1 MLAESVIG
9 IVRAVNGLLEKV
21 NAQGQASIVKSGAR
35 LEEGDVL
42 TLLSGEA
49 YIQFIHGFPEALALE
64 KPVKL
69 DGVSPTLQYG
79 VEDLKEQMVQEAI
92 AKGIDPS
99 IILDVLGSA
108 AAGAEAVGSGGDA
121 FIIDPLFG
129 FGQVTAGYPTGP
141 IAFGYEA
148 DTQHL
153 FWYVPE
159 ETGAIAESEL
169 TTEPE
174 SIPQIPQFNSNQAT
188 VIVFEDAL
196 TGGIQDSAGQVTT
209 ARTSLSPLIS
219 SSSEVA
225 SSFAFN
231 TNLSALPKLKS
242 GGIELDYILSSDRLA
257 LSASMPDGT
266 NVARFEL
273 TADGQLTQILIGAI
287 DHPTA
292 DSDDSEWM
300 RLDLSPVIDVTFTR
314 TSDGTVLESRTLPD
328 NAVVAGIQ
336 DDVPIARAQLT
347 NNEILLDETIGM
359 KVGDADAA
367 NDDFNP
373 TTTADPFNNTYGRP
387 IGLVQNA
394 NLLDTSTSEMGGD
407 YKNATMTHL
416 LKITDAVSGLQT
428 TNGTPI
434 NLFLESNGD
443 ITGRAG
449 DIGAPAVFAIRMNPN
464 TGAISVAQYGPIKQF
479 DTNSHDEAVDL
490 TGRISAVVR
499 VTDGDGDVSS
509 AEIPIG
515 QLIIFEDDGP
525 SIDGSKVLP
534 ADVLAVDETN
544 LGVNATASFADNF
557 AQAIDFGE
565 DGAGSVSYALVL
577 NGNNVGSGLYAIDNL
592 DVSTADGDGIGRGGE
607 IVLNQNG
614 NVITG
619 SLNGT
624 DYFTITIDAAS
635 GTVTFDQ
642 LASVWHANTANP
654 DDQSALQALANS
666 LVVRATVVDAD
677 GDQAAYDLDV
687 SQGVFQVKD
696 DGPSIN
702 GSKVLSADVLAV
714 DETNLGVNA
723 TASFAD
729 NFAQAIDFGEDGA
742 GSVSYALVLNGNNV
756 GSGLYAIDNL
766 DVSTADG
773 DGIGRG
779 GEIVLNQNGNV
790 ITGSLNG
797 TDYFTI
803 TIDAASG
810 TVTFDQ
816 LASVWHA
823 NTANPDDQSALQ
835 ALANSLVVR
844 ATVVDADGD
853 QAAYDLDVSQGV
865 FQVKDDGPSIDGS
878 KVLSADVLAVDETN
892 LGVNATASF
901 ADNFAQAIDFG
912 EDGAG
917 SVSYALVLNG
927 NNVGSGLYAIDNLDV
942 STADGDGIGRGGEIV
957 LNQNGN
963 VITGS
968 LNGTDYFTITI
979 DAASGTVTFDQLA
992 SVWHANTANPDDQSA
1007 LQALANSLVVRAT
1020 VVDADGDQAAYDLD
1034 VSQGVFQVK
1043 DDGPS
1048 IDGSKVLSADVL
1060 AVDETNLGVNATA
1073 SFADNFAQAID
1084 FGEDGAGSVSY
1095 ALVLNGNNVG
1105 SGLYAID
1112 NLDVSTADGD
1122 GIGRG
1127 GEIVLNQNGN
1137 VITGSLNG
1145 TDYFTI
1151 TIDAASGTVTFDQLA
1166 SVWHANTAN
1175 PDDQSALQA
1184 LANSLVVRAT
1194 VVDAD
1199 GDQAAYDLDVS
1210 QGVFQ
1215 VKDDGPSIDG
1225 SKVLSADVLA
1235 VDETNLGVN
1244 ATASFADNFA
1254 QAIDFGEDG
1263 AGSVSYALV
1272 LNGNNVG
1279 SGLYAIDNLDVST
1292 ADGDG
1297 IGRGGEIVLNQNGNV
1312 ITGSLNGTDY
1322 FTITIDAASGTVTFD
1337 QLASVWHANTA
1348 NPDDQSAL
1356 QALANSLVV
1365 RATVMDADGDQ
1376 AAYDLD
1382 VSQGVFQVKD
1392 DGPSIDGSK
1401 VLSADVLAVDET
1413 NLGVNATASFA
1424 DNFAQAIDFGE
1435 DGAGSVSYALV
1446 LNGNN
1451 VGSGLYAIDNLDVST
1466 ADGDGIGRGGEIVL
1480 NQNGNVITGS
1490 LNGTD
1495 YFTITIDAASG
1506 AVTFDQLAS
1515 VWHANTANPDDQS
1528 ALQALANSLVVRAT
1542 VMDADGD
1549 QAAYDLDVSQGVF
1562 QVKDDGP
1569 SIDGS
1574 KVLSADVLAVDETN
1588 LGVNATASFADN
1600 FAQAIDFGEDG
1611 AGSVSYALVLNGNN
1625 VGSGLYA
1632 IDNLDVSTADG
1643 DGIGRGGEI
1652 VLNQNGNVITGSL
1665 NGTDY
1670 FTITI
1675 DAASGAVMFDQLA
1688 SVWHANTANPDDQS
1702 ALQALANSLV
1712 VRATVVDAD
1721 GDQAAYDLD
1730 VSQGV
1735 FQVKDDGP
1743 SIDGSKVLSADVLA
1757 VDETN
1762 LGVNATASF
1771 ADNFAQAIDFGE
1783 DGAGSVSY
1791 ALVLNGNNV
1800 GSGLYAI
1807 DNLDVSTADGDGIGR
1822 GGEIVLNQNGNVI
1835 TGSLNGTDYFTITID
1850 AASGTVTFDQLASVW
1865 HANTANPDDQS
1876 ALQALANSLV
1886 VRATVVD
1893 ADGDQAAYDLDV
1905 SQGVFQVKD
1914 DGPSINGSK
1923 VLSADV
1929 LAVDETNLGVNA
1941 TASFADNFAQAI
1953 DFGEDGAGSVSYA
1966 LVLNGNNV
1974 GSGLYAIDN
1983 LDVSTADG
1991 DGIGRGGE
1999 IVLNQNGNVITGSL
2013 NGTDYFTITIDA
2025 ASGTVTFDQLA
2036 SVWHANTANPDD
2048 QSALQALANSL
2059 VVRAT
2064 VVDAD
2069 GDQAAYDLDVSQGVF
2084 QVKDDGPSI
2093 DGSKVLSADVLAVD
2107 ETNLGVN
2114 ATASFADNFAQA
2126 IDFGEDGAGSVSYA
2140 LVLNGNN
2147 VGSGLYAIDNLDVS
2161 TADGDGIGRGGEIVL
2176 NQNGNVITGSLNGTD
2191 YFTITIDA
2199 ASGTVTFDQLAS
2211 VWHANTANPDDQ
2223 SALQALANSLVV
2235 RATVVDADGDQ
2246 AAYDLDVS
2254 QGVFQVKDDGPSIDG
2269 SKVLSADVLAVDE
2282 TNLGVNATAS
2292 FADNFA
2298 QAIDFGEDGAGSV
2311 SYALVLNGNNVGSGL
2326 YAIDNLDV
2334 STADG
2339 DGIGRGGEIVLN
2351 QNGNVIT
2358 GSLNG
2363 TDYFTITI
2371 DAASGTVTFD
2381 QLASVWHANTA
2392 NPDDQSALQAL
2403 ANSLVV
2409 RATVVDADGDQAAY
2423 DLDVSQGVF
2432 QVKDD
2437 GPSIDGSKVLSAD
2450 VLAVDETNLG
2460 VNATA
2465 SFADN
2470 FAQAIDFGE
2479 DGAGSVSYALVLN
2492 GNNVGSGL
2500 YAIDNLDVST
2510 ADGDGIGRGGE
2521 IVLNQNGNV
2530 ITGSLNGTDYFT
2542 ITIDAASG
2550 TVTFDQLASVWHA
2563 NTANPD
2569 DQSALQALANS
2580 LVVRATVVDADGDQ
2594 AAYDLDVSQGVFQV
2608 KDDGPSIDGSK
2619 VLSADVLAVDE
2630 TNLGVNATASFADN
2644 FAQAIDFGED
2654 GAGSVSYALVLNGN
2668 NVGSGLYAIDNLD
2681 VSTADGDGIG
2691 RGGEIVLNQNGNVI
2705 TGSLNGTDYFTI
2717 TIDAASGAVTFDQ
2730 LASVW
2735 HANTANPD
2743 DQSALQALANS
2754 LVVRATVMDADG
2766 DQAAYDLDVS
2776 QGVFQ
2781 VKDDGPSIDGSK
2793 VLSADVLAVDETN
2806 LGVNATA
2813 SFADNFAQA
2822 IDFGEDGAGS
2832 VSYALVL
2839 NGNNVGSGLYA
2850 IDNLDVSTADGDGI
2864 GRGGEI
2870 VLNQNGNVI
2879 TGSLNGTDYF
2889 TITIDAASGTV
2900 TFDQLASVWHA
2911 NTANP
2916 DDQSAL
2922 QALANSLVVR
2932 ATVVDADGDQAA
2944 YDLDVSQGVFQ
2955 VKDDGPSID
2964 GSKVLSADVLAVD
2977 ETNLGVNATAS
2988 FADNF
2993 AQAIDFGED
3002 GAGSV
3007 SYALVLNGN
3016 NVGSGLYAI
3025 DNLDVSTADGD
3036 GIGRGGEIVLNQN
3049 GNVITGS
3056 LNGTD
3061 YFTITIDAASGTV
3074 TFDQLAS
3081 VWHANTAN
3089 PDDQSAL
3096 QALANSLVVRATV
3109 VDADGDQAAYDLDV
3123 SQGVFQVKDDG
3134 PSIDGSKV
3142 LSADVLAVDE
3152 TNLGVNATA
3161 SFADNFA
3168 QAIDF
3173 GEDGAGSVSYA
3184 LVLNGNNVGSGLYA
3198 IDNLDVSTADG
3209 DGIGRG
3215 GEIVLNQNGNVIT
3228 GSLNGTDYFTITIDA
3243 ASGAVTFD
3251 QLASVWHANTANPDD
3266 QSALQALAN
3275 SLVVRATVMD
3285 ADGDQAAY
3293 DLDVSQGVFQVKDD
3307 GPSIDG
3313 SKVLSADVLAV
3324 DETNLG
3330 VNATASFADNFAQA
3344 IDFGEDGAG
3353 SVSYALVLNGNNVGS
3368 GLYAID
3374 NLDVSTADGDGIGR
3388 GGEIVLNQNGNVIT
3402 GSLNGTDY
3410 FTITIDAASGTV
3422 TFDQLASVW
3431 HANTANP
3438 DDQSALQALANSL
3451 VVRATVVDAD
3461 GDQAAYD
3468 LDVSQGVFQVKDD
3481 GPSIDGSKVLSA
3493 DVLAVDETNLGV
3505 NATASFADNFAQAID
3520 FGEDGAGSVSYALVL
3535 NGNNVGS
3542 GLYAIDNLDV
3552 STADGD
3558 GIGRGGEIVLNQ
3570 NGNVI
3575 TGSLNGTDYFTIT
3588 IDAASGAV
3596 TFDQLASVWHANTAN
3611 PDDQSA
3617 LQALANSLVV
3627 RATVMDAD
3635 GDQAA
3640 YDLDVSQGVF
3650 QVKDDGPSIDGSK
3663 VLSADVLAVDET
3675 NLGVNATASFA
3686 DNFAQAI
3693 DFGEDGAGSV
3703 SYALV
3708 LNGNNVGSGLYAIDN
3723 LDVSTADGDGIGRG
3737 GEIVLNQNGNVI
3749 TGSLNGTDYFTITI
3763 DAASGTVT
3771 FDQLASVWH
3780 ANTANPDDQS
3790 ALQALANSLVVR
3802 ATVVDADGD
3811 QAAYDLDVSQGVFQ
3825 VKDDGPS
3832 IDGSKVLSADVLAVD
3847 ETNLGV
3853 NATASFADNF
3863 AQAIDFGE
3871 DGAGSVSYALVL
3883 NGNNVGSGLY
3893 AIDNLDV
3900 STADGDGIGRGGEI
3914 VLNQNGNVITG
3925 SLNGTDYFT
3934 ITIDAASGAVTFD
3947 QLASV
3952 WHANTA
3958 NPDDQSALQALA
3970 NSLVVRATV
3979 VDADGD
3985 QAAYDLDVSQGVFQV
4000 KDDGPSV
4007 AVNVG
4012 NEAGILLTTQDA
4024 DTIGTATDAAVTSA
4038 NFGNVFSNTPTYGA
4052 DGAGSAVMS
4061 YSLGL
4066 IAASGADSGLD
4077 SNGSNIYLYDISGTI
4092 VGSTSATQAGVNAGN
4107 TVFDLSVDGA
4117 GVVTLRQH
4125 AEIDHPIADDPSAS
4139 GAPFDDQL
4147 AVLGNNLVSLTATA
4161 LTTDGDGDTATAS
4174 ERIDLGGNVRF
4185 ADDGPSV
4192 TMTVSDTNAITL
4204 NTQDAETIGALSDSD
4219 SASFA
4224 TAFAVTPNY
4233 GADGAGTTVTTYA
4246 LSVSAQGVDSGLD
4259 NNGNNIYLYNIA
4271 GSVVGSTSATQ
4282 ADITT
4287 GNTIFSLGVNSSS
4300 GVVTLTQHQEV
4311 DHGLPG
4317 ASSNYAAQEAILNTG
4332 LVFLNATAMTTDGDG
4347 DTATASAS
4355 LDLGGNVKFDDDGPS
4370 VTMTV
4375 SDNNAITLNTQ
4386 DAETIG
4392 ALSDSDSASFA
4403 TAFAVTPNY
4412 GADGAGTTVT
4422 TYALSVSAQGVD
4434 SGLDNNGNNIYL
4446 YNIAGSV
4453 VGSTSATQA
4462 GITTGNTIFSLGVN
4476 SSSGVVTLT
4485 QHQEVDHGLPG
4496 ASSNY
4501 AAQEAILNTG
4511 LVFLNATAVTTDGDG
4526 DTATASASLDLGGNV
4541 KFDDDG
4547 PSVTMTVSD
4556 TNAITLNTQDAET
4569 IGALSDS
4576 DSASFAA
4583 AFAVTPNYGA
4593 DGAGTTVTTY
4603 ALSVSA
4609 QGVDSGLDNNGN
4621 NIYLYNI
4628 AGSVVGSTSAT
4639 QVGIT
4644 TGNTIFS
4651 LGVNSSSG
4659 VVTLTQHQEVDHGLP
4674 GASSNY
4680 AAQEA
4685 ILNTGL
4691 VFLNATAVTT
4701 DGDGDTATASA
4712 SLDLGGNVKFDDDGP
4727 SVTMTVSDNNA
4738 ITLNTQDAETIGAL
4752 SDSDSASFAAA
4763 FAVTPNYGAD
4773 GAGTTVTTYALS
4785 VSAQGVD
4792 SGLDNNGNNIY
4803 LYNIAGSVVGST
4815 SATQADITTGNTIF
4829 SLGVNSSSGVV
4840 TLTQHQE
4847 VDHGLPG
4854 ASSNYAAQE
4863 AILNTGLVFL
4873 NATAVTTDG
4882 DGDTATASASLDLG
4896 GNVKF
4901 DDDGPSVTMTV
4912 SDNNAI
4918 TLNTQDAETIG
4929 ALSDSDSAS
4938 FATAF
4943 AVTPNY
4949 GADGAGTTVTTYA
4962 LSVSAQGVD
4971 SGLDNNGN
4979 NIYLYNIAGSVV
4991 GSTSATQADITTGNT
5006 IFSLGVNSSSGVVT
5020 LTQHQEVDHGLPGA
5034 SSNYAAQEA
5043 ILNTGLVFL
5052 NATAMT
5058 TDGDGDTA
5066 TASASLDLGGNVKFD
5081 DDGPSVTMTV
5091 SDTNA
5096 ITLNTQDAE
5105 TIGALSDSDSASF
5118 ATAFAVTPNYG
5129 ADGAGTTVTTY
5140 ALSVSAQGVDSGL
5153 DNNGNNIYLYNIAGS
5168 VVGSTSATQAGIT
5181 TGNTIFSLG
5190 VNSSSG
5196 VVTLTQHQE
5205 VDHGLPGAS
5214 SNYAAQEAIL
5224 NTGLVFLNATA
5235 VTTDGD
5241 GDTATASASL
5251 DLGGNVKFDDDGPSV
5266 TMTVSDTNAITLNTQ
5281 DAETIGALSDSD
5293 SASFAAAFAVTPN
5306 YGADGAGTTVTT
5318 YALSVSAQGVD
5329 SGLDNNGNNIYL
5341 YNIAGSVVGS
5351 TSATQVGITTGNTIF
5366 SLGVNSSSGVVT
5378 LTQHQ
5383 EVDHGLPGA
5392 SSNYAA
5398 QEAILNTG
5406 LVFLNATAVTTDGDG
5421 DTATAS
5427 ASLDLGGNVKFD
5439 DDGPSVTMTVSDNN
5453 AITLNTQDAETI
5465 GALSDSDSA
5474 SFAAAFAVTPNYG
5487 ADGAGTTVTTY
5498 ALSVSAQGVD
5508 SGLDNNGNNI
5518 YLYNIAGS
5526 VVGSTSATQADITT
5540 GNTIFSLGVNSS
5552 SGVVTLTQ
5560 HQEVDHG
5567 LPGASSNYA
5576 AQEAILNTG
5585 LVFLNATAVTTDG
5598 DGDTAT
5604 ASASL
5609 DLGGN
5614 VKFDDDGPSVTMT
5627 VSDNN
5632 AITLNTQDAETIGAL
5647 SDSDSA
5653 SFAAAFAVTPN
5664 YGADG
5669 AGTTVTTYALS
5680 VSAQG
5685 VDSGLDNNGN
5695 NIYLYNIAGS
5705 VVGSTSATQVGI
5717 TTGNTIFS
5725 LGVNS
5730 SSGVVTLTQHQEVDH
5745 GLPGASSNYAAQ
5757 EAILN
5762 TGLVFL
5768 NATAVTTDGDGDT
5781 ATASASLDLGGNVKF
5796 DDDGPTVGSISLVA
5810 DEDNLP
5816 RGNNDTASGDAA
5828 QSNLTGTL
5836 PVNFGADGAGSIDF
5850 QGMHGM
5856 SAVIG
5861 NDNITYNWNAS
5872 TNTLT
5877 AYRTGGAL
5885 GVNDVFKIVV
5895 NPTTGQYTFTLL
5907 AAINH
5912 HAVADNTEG
5921 LVDPFVNLNY
5931 RVIDG
5936 DGDTAIGTLKVTIDD
5951 DVPKAI
5957 TPEEGFVTN
5966 QAGIVRTFDLDF
5978 DANIDNNVG
5987 ADQLGTITF
5996 SGITNGQVVTGT
6008 VDGVPNQTL
6017 TSGGSA
6023 IHYYVSGNNVVEGW
6037 INGGPGDVGSTI
6049 VFRTTLQPDM
6059 NYNASNDTY
6068 KFELFQ
6074 PISTSTS
6081 VSIANFS
6088 GVNSTSREFIY
6099 LEDASSSGEDI
6110 LFSAYIRND
6119 NGSFTDATANTS
6131 TQGIGVN
6138 NQNMNDR
6145 ENLRLDFVRN
6155 VSTNGTTSN
6164 MTYEYDDHYTVNNFS
6179 FKIVQVTGSLPAG
6192 SIEVWVR
6199 AYNAD
6204 DDDPSNNT
6212 VSSANNLAHQD
6223 ALRDDPQVA
6232 LTQILVNGVPV
6243 TPTAVNAS
6251 GGYLISGLNLND
6263 TITLRSANG
6272 YDRVEIENARS
6283 GAHGVSNSNLNGETF
6298 DIGLFS
6304 YNTIKTTPSE
6314 ININMGLSLT
6324 DSDGDKINSSIEI
6337 NLAPSVFK
6345 VGENVDDTSSS
6356 NVPHRVG
6363 GDTGVI
6369 DGSGGADIL
6378 VGDVGGVE
6386 VIGTTARLAF
6396 ILDESGSMSQNFGG
6410 TTRLE
6415 VLKQAMTDILT
6426 ELSNTP
6432 NASITVH
6439 LVKFASIVNGTGT
6452 FEITGGGL
6460 QQALDFISGL
6470 QIQQGLLA
6478 GTNYEAALGQTVQW
6492 FSSQSGTVDVQQT
6505 LFFTDGVPTFYMDGN
6520 STEYTNLARV
6530 YGNGSQ
6536 TEEVLWENLFGE
6548 HAGGQAT
6555 SDRINNLTETDSRD
6569 LDGLQSYSIDTNS
6582 DGIFETQSVNSRSSG
6597 TTQTTNDLVSSI
6609 ADTFNEVQALQAY
6622 GTLRAVS
6629 IADNANVYLQ
6639 EIDSTGQPYLANSP
6653 EVLQDILDELNPFNV
6668 LLAAGSDTIQANQ
6681 EDDLI
6686 FGDVLFTDKLAEDEG
6701 VDLPKGSGWAV
6712 FEELEA
6718 NHGWSRQDT
6727 LDYIKNHADEL
6738 GRETVL
6744 SSGKRSGGHD
6754 TISGGQGDDRIYGQ
6768 EGNDVIDAGSGD
6780 DVIVGGTGNDTLTGG
6795 SGADQFVL
6803 VKGQGGASAG
6813 AAPIDTITDFE
6824 VSIDKIVINGN
6835 NITGVNV
6842 STPVSNTYTITV
6854 NYSDAATEHFKVT
6867 LSNGALLND
6876 SGKTHLNGVVISG
6889 GTATID
6895 GTIVGAVLY
6904 LDLNANNQE
6913 DAGERLGITNQYG
6926 HVEWVVDLS
6935 KFDVNGDGQYVIGE
6949 ARAVQTGG
6957 FDIDT
6962 GLSYEIN
6969 LYGPVGSAVISPLTS
6984 LLQAQ
6989 LEAGMDYETANAA
7002 LVARLGLPEGTQI
7015 ISFNPITGSGEV
7027 LAQNAGVMTAA
7038 IQFAEIAAIHYST
7051 DERHVSFAVFEAISK
7066 ALLELPEG
7074 VVADFGDEGFLQSIS
7089 NYLGLDALVTSD
7101 MIDYMA
7107 TSQKA
7112 LEASILTLAP
7122 GEDAL
7127 TAISK
7132 IQHVTQGIYA
7142 QAIEMALIGYLPLDA
7157 LKNMSAVLKAY
7168 ADGDITDEQL
7178 NSFEDKLS
7186 AVIVNWEDNNVTDT
7200 SHQATLQT
7208 ERTVDDSSVKSEV
7221 NHEMAQ
7227 EVNAVINDFMDEH
7240 NISLYYYD
7248 QQAQLPQEAQEQQP
7262 IEDQA
7267 EETVMHDDIVQDLL
7281 LDDHS
7286 LTMLANNPQLNGGNG
7301 NDVLHGTTG
7310 NDFIRGGQGND
7321 TMTGGGGVDTFFW
7334 LSGDDD
7340 GGVDTIT
7347 DFKANPVDQSSDASV
7362 LNLSDLLSDADLETN
7377 SLDNYLNVST
7387 TEEGDTAIKVDP
7399 NGNGNFDAP
7408 AQTIILEDVD
7418 LTAVFATN
7426 NSHDIVNQ
7434 MIANGNLIVEQ

>member
-5091 SDTNA
+5091 SDNNA

>member
-696 DGPSIN
+696 DGPSID

-1675 DAASGAVMFDQLA
+1675 DAASG
-1688 SVWHANTANPDDQS
+1688 
-1702 ALQALANSLV
+1702 
-1712 VRATVVDAD
+1712 
-1721 GDQAAYDLD
+1721 
-1730 VSQGV
+1730 
-1735 FQVKDDGP
+1735 
-1743 SIDGSKVLSADVLA
+1743 
-1757 VDETN
+1757 
-1762 LGVNATASF
+1762 
-1771 ADNFAQAIDFGE
+1771 
-1783 DGAGSVSY
+1783 
-1791 ALVLNGNNV
+1791 
-1800 GSGLYAI
+1800 
-1807 DNLDVSTADGDGIGR
+1807 
-1822 GGEIVLNQNGNVI
+1822 
-1835 TGSLNGTDYFTITID
+1835 
-1850 AASGTVTFDQLASVW
+1850 
-1865 HANTANPDDQS
+1865 
-1876 ALQALANSLV
+1876 
-1886 VRATVVD
+1886 
-1893 ADGDQAAYDLDV
+1893 
-1905 SQGVFQVKD
+1905 
-1914 DGPSINGSK
+1914 
-1923 VLSADV
+1923 
-1929 LAVDETNLGVNA
+1929 
-1941 TASFADNFAQAI
+1941 
-1953 DFGEDGAGSVSYA
+1953 
-1966 LVLNGNNV
+1966 
-1974 GSGLYAIDN
+1974 
-1983 LDVSTADG
+1983 
-1991 DGIGRGGE
+1991 
-1999 IVLNQNGNVITGSL
+1999 
-2013 NGTDYFTITIDA
+2013 
-2025 ASGTVTFDQLA
+2025 TVTFDQLA

-2717 TIDAASGAVTFDQ
+2717 TIDAASGT
-2730 LASVW
+2730 
-2735 HANTANPD
+2735 
-2743 DQSALQALANS
+2743 
-2754 LVVRATVMDADG
+2754 
-2766 DQAAYDLDVS
+2766 
-2776 QGVFQ
+2776 
-2781 VKDDGPSIDGSK
+2781 
-2793 VLSADVLAVDETN
+2793 
-2806 LGVNATA
+2806 
-2813 SFADNFAQA
+2813 
-2822 IDFGEDGAGS
+2822 
-2832 VSYALVL
+2832 
-2839 NGNNVGSGLYA
+2839 
-2850 IDNLDVSTADGDGI
+2850 
-2864 GRGGEI
+2864 
-2870 VLNQNGNVI
+2870 
-2879 TGSLNGTDYF
+2879 
-2889 TITIDAASGTV
+2889 
-2900 TFDQLASVWHA
+2900 
-2911 NTANP
+2911 
-2916 DDQSAL
+2916 
-2922 QALANSLVVR
+2922 
-2932 ATVVDADGDQAA
+2932 
-2944 YDLDVSQGVFQ
+2944 
-2955 VKDDGPSID
+2955 
-2964 GSKVLSADVLAVD
+2964 
-2977 ETNLGVNATAS
+2977 
-2988 FADNF
+2988 
-2993 AQAIDFGED
+2993 
-3002 GAGSV
+3002 
-3007 SYALVLNGN
+3007 
-3016 NVGSGLYAI
+3016 
-3025 DNLDVSTADGD
+3025 
-3036 GIGRGGEIVLNQN
+3036 
-3049 GNVITGS
+3049 
-3056 LNGTD
+3056 
-3061 YFTITIDAASGTV
+3061 
-3074 TFDQLAS
+3074 
-3081 VWHANTAN
+3081 
-3089 PDDQSAL
+3089 
-3096 QALANSLVVRATV
+3096 
-3109 VDADGDQAAYDLDV
+3109 
-3123 SQGVFQVKDDG
+3123 
-3134 PSIDGSKV
+3134 
-3142 LSADVLAVDE
+3142 
-3152 TNLGVNATA
+3152 
-3161 SFADNFA
+3161 
-3168 QAIDF
+3168 
-3173 GEDGAGSVSYA
+3173 
-3184 LVLNGNNVGSGLYA
+3184 
-3198 IDNLDVSTADG
+3198 
-3209 DGIGRG
+3209 
-3215 GEIVLNQNGNVIT
+3215 
-3228 GSLNGTDYFTITIDA
+3228 
-3243 ASGAVTFD
+3243 VTFD

-4332 LVFLNATAMTTDGDG
+4332 LVFLNATAVTTDGDG

-4556 TNAITLNTQDAET
+4556 NNAITLNTQDAET

-4991 GSTSATQADITTGNT
+4991 GSTSATQA
-5006 IFSLGVNSSSGVVT
+5006 
-5020 LTQHQEVDHGLPGA
+5020 
-5034 SSNYAAQEA
+5034 
-5043 ILNTGLVFL
+5043 
-5052 NATAMT
+5052 
-5058 TDGDGDTA
+5058 
-5066 TASASLDLGGNVKFD
+5066 
-5081 DDGPSVTMTV
+5081 
-5091 SDTNA
+5091 
-5096 ITLNTQDAE
+5096 
-5105 TIGALSDSDSASF
+5105 
-5118 ATAFAVTPNYG
+5118 
-5129 ADGAGTTVTTY
+5129 
-5140 ALSVSAQGVDSGL
+5140 
-5153 DNNGNNIYLYNIAGS
+5153 
-5168 VVGSTSATQAGIT
+5168 GIT

-5266 TMTVSDTNAITLNTQ
+5266 TMTVSDNNAITLNTQ

-5526 VVGSTSATQADITT
+5526 VVGSTSATQAGITT

-5552 SGVVTLTQ
+5552 SGMVTLTQHQEVDHGLPGASSNYAAQEAILNTGLVFLNATAVTTDGDGDTATASASLDLGGNVKFDDDGPSVTMTVSDNNAITLNTQDAETIGALSDSDSASFAAAFAVTPNYGADGAGTTVTTYALSVSAQGVDSGLDNNGNNIYLYNIAGSVVGSTSATQAGITTGNTIFSLGVNSSSGMVTLTQ

>member
-1 MLAESVIG
+1 
-9 IVRAVNGLLEKV
+9 
-21 NAQGQASIVKSGAR
+21 
-35 LEEGDVL
+35 
-42 TLLSGEA
+42 
-49 YIQFIHGFPEALALE
+49 
-64 KPVKL
+64 
-69 DGVSPTLQYG
+69 
-79 VEDLKEQMVQEAI
+79 
-92 AKGIDPS
+92 
-99 IILDVLGSA
+99 
-108 AAGAEAVGSGGDA
+108 
-121 FIIDPLFG
+121 
-129 FGQVTAGYPTGP
+129 
-141 IAFGYEA
+141 
-148 DTQHL
+148 
-153 FWYVPE
+153 
-159 ETGAIAESEL
+159 
-169 TTEPE
+169 
-174 SIPQIPQFNSNQAT
+174 
-188 VIVFEDAL
+188 
-196 TGGIQDSAGQVTT
+196 
-209 ARTSLSPLIS
+209 
-219 SSSEVA
+219 
-225 SSFAFN
+225 
-231 TNLSALPKLKS
+231 
-242 GGIELDYILSSDRLA
+242 
-257 LSASMPDGT
+257 MP
-266 NVARFEL
+266 
-273 TADGQLTQILIGAI
+273 
-287 DHPTA
+287 P
-292 DSDDSEWM
+292 
-300 RLDLSPVIDVTFTR
+300 
-314 TSDGTVLESRTLPD
+314 
-328 NAVVAGIQ
+328 
-336 DDVPIARAQLT
+336 
-347 NNEILLDETIGM
+347 
-359 KVGDADAA
+359 
-367 NDDFNP
+367 
-373 TTTADPFNNTYGRP
+373 
-387 IGLVQNA
+387 
-394 NLLDTSTSEMGGD
+394 
-407 YKNATMTHL
+407 
-416 LKITDAVSGLQT
+416 
-428 TNGTPI
+428 
-434 NLFLESNGD
+434 
-443 ITGRAG
+443 
-449 DIGAPAVFAIRMNPN
+449 
-464 TGAISVAQYGPIKQF
+464 
-479 DTNSHDEAVDL
+479 
-490 TGRISAVVR
+490 
-499 VTDGDGDVSS
+499 
-509 AEIPIG
+509 
-515 QLIIFEDDGP
+515 
-525 SIDGSKVLP
+525 
-534 ADVLAVDETN
+534 
-544 LGVNATASFADNF
+544 
-557 AQAIDFGE
+557 
-565 DGAGSVSYALVL
+565 
-577 NGNNVGSGLYAIDNL
+577 
-592 DVSTADGDGIGRGGE
+592 
-607 IVLNQNG
+607 
-614 NVITG
+614 
-619 SLNGT
+619 
-624 DYFTITIDAAS
+624 
-635 GTVTFDQ
+635 
-642 LASVWHANTANP
+642 
-654 DDQSALQALANS
+654 
-666 LVVRATVVDAD
+666 
-677 GDQAAYDLDV
+677 
-687 SQGVFQVKD
+687 
-696 DGPSIN
+696 
-702 GSKVLSADVLAV
+702 
-714 DETNLGVNA
+714 
-723 TASFAD
+723 
-729 NFAQAIDFGEDGA
+729 
-742 GSVSYALVLNGNNV
+742 
-756 GSGLYAIDNL
+756 
-766 DVSTADG
+766 
-773 DGIGRG
+773 
-779 GEIVLNQNGNV
+779 
-790 ITGSLNG
+790 
-797 TDYFTI
+797 
-803 TIDAASG
+803 
-810 TVTFDQ
+810 
-816 LASVWHA
+816 
-823 NTANPDDQSALQ
+823 
-835 ALANSLVVR
+835 
-844 ATVVDADGD
+844 
-853 QAAYDLDVSQGV
+853 
-865 FQVKDDGPSIDGS
+865 
-878 KVLSADVLAVDETN
+878 
-892 LGVNATASF
+892 
-901 ADNFAQAIDFG
+901 
-912 EDGAG
+912 
-917 SVSYALVLNG
+917 
-927 NNVGSGLYAIDNLDV
+927 
-942 STADGDGIGRGGEIV
+942 
-957 LNQNGN
+957 
-963 VITGS
+963 
-968 LNGTDYFTITI
+968 
-979 DAASGTVTFDQLA
+979 
-992 SVWHANTANPDDQSA
+992 
-1007 LQALANSLVVRAT
+1007 
-1020 VVDADGDQAAYDLD
+1020 
-1034 VSQGVFQVK
+1034 
-1043 DDGPS
+1043 
-1048 IDGSKVLSADVL
+1048 
-1060 AVDETNLGVNATA
+1060 
-1073 SFADNFAQAID
+1073 
-1084 FGEDGAGSVSY
+1084 
-1095 ALVLNGNNVG
+1095 
-1105 SGLYAID
+1105 
-1112 NLDVSTADGD
+1112 
-1122 GIGRG
+1122 
-1127 GEIVLNQNGN
+1127 
-1137 VITGSLNG
+1137 
-1145 TDYFTI
+1145 
-1151 TIDAASGTVTFDQLA
+1151 
-1166 SVWHANTAN
+1166 
-1175 PDDQSALQA
+1175 
-1184 LANSLVVRAT
+1184 
-1194 VVDAD
+1194 
-1199 GDQAAYDLDVS
+1199 
-1210 QGVFQ
+1210 
-1215 VKDDGPSIDG
+1215 
-1225 SKVLSADVLA
+1225 
-1235 VDETNLGVN
+1235 
-1244 ATASFADNFA
+1244 
-1254 QAIDFGEDG
+1254 
-1263 AGSVSYALV
+1263 
-1272 LNGNNVG
+1272 
-1279 SGLYAIDNLDVST
+1279 
-1292 ADGDG
+1292 
-1297 IGRGGEIVLNQNGNV
+1297 
-1312 ITGSLNGTDY
+1312 
-1322 FTITIDAASGTVTFD
+1322 
-1337 QLASVWHANTA
+1337 
-1348 NPDDQSAL
+1348 
-1356 QALANSLVV
+1356 
-1365 RATVMDADGDQ
+1365 
-1376 AAYDLD
+1376 
-1382 VSQGVFQVKD
+1382 
-1392 DGPSIDGSK
+1392 
-1401 VLSADVLAVDET
+1401 
-1413 NLGVNATASFA
+1413 
-1424 DNFAQAIDFGE
+1424 
-1435 DGAGSVSYALV
+1435 
-1446 LNGNN
+1446 
-1451 VGSGLYAIDNLDVST
+1451 
-1466 ADGDGIGRGGEIVL
+1466 
-1480 NQNGNVITGS
+1480 
-1490 LNGTD
+1490 
-1495 YFTITIDAASG
+1495 
-1506 AVTFDQLAS
+1506 
-1515 VWHANTANPDDQS
+1515 
-1528 ALQALANSLVVRAT
+1528 
-1542 VMDADGD
+1542 
-1549 QAAYDLDVSQGVF
+1549 
-1562 QVKDDGP
+1562 
-1569 SIDGS
+1569 
-1574 KVLSADVLAVDETN
+1574 
-1588 LGVNATASFADN
+1588 
-1600 FAQAIDFGEDG
+1600 
-1611 AGSVSYALVLNGNN
+1611 
-1625 VGSGLYA
+1625 
-1632 IDNLDVSTADG
+1632 
-1643 DGIGRGGEI
+1643 
-1652 VLNQNGNVITGSL
+1652 
-1665 NGTDY
+1665 
-1670 FTITI
+1670 
-1675 DAASGAVMFDQLA
+1675 
-1688 SVWHANTANPDDQS
+1688 
-1702 ALQALANSLV
+1702 
-1712 VRATVVDAD
+1712 
-1721 GDQAAYDLD
+1721 
-1730 VSQGV
+1730 
-1735 FQVKDDGP
+1735 
-1743 SIDGSKVLSADVLA
+1743 
-1757 VDETN
+1757 
-1762 LGVNATASF
+1762 
-1771 ADNFAQAIDFGE
+1771 
-1783 DGAGSVSY
+1783 
-1791 ALVLNGNNV
+1791 
-1800 GSGLYAI
+1800 
-1807 DNLDVSTADGDGIGR
+1807 
-1822 GGEIVLNQNGNVI
+1822 
-1835 TGSLNGTDYFTITID
+1835 
-1850 AASGTVTFDQLASVW
+1850 
-1865 HANTANPDDQS
+1865 
-1876 ALQALANSLV
+1876 
-1886 VRATVVD
+1886 
-1893 ADGDQAAYDLDV
+1893 
-1905 SQGVFQVKD
+1905 
-1914 DGPSINGSK
+1914 
-1923 VLSADV
+1923 
-1929 LAVDETNLGVNA
+1929 
-1941 TASFADNFAQAI
+1941 
-1953 DFGEDGAGSVSYA
+1953 
-1966 LVLNGNNV
+1966 
-1974 GSGLYAIDN
+1974 
-1983 LDVSTADG
+1983 
-1991 DGIGRGGE
+1991 
-1999 IVLNQNGNVITGSL
+1999 
-2013 NGTDYFTITIDA
+2013 
-2025 ASGTVTFDQLA
+2025 
-2036 SVWHANTANPDD
+2036 
-2048 QSALQALANSL
+2048 
-2059 VVRAT
+2059 
-2064 VVDAD
+2064 
-2069 GDQAAYDLDVSQGVF
+2069 
-2084 QVKDDGPSI
+2084 
-2093 DGSKVLSADVLAVD
+2093 
-2107 ETNLGVN
+2107 
-2114 ATASFADNFAQA
+2114 
-2126 IDFGEDGAGSVSYA
+2126 
-2140 LVLNGNN
+2140 
-2147 VGSGLYAIDNLDVS
+2147 
-2161 TADGDGIGRGGEIVL
+2161 
-2176 NQNGNVITGSLNGTD
+2176 
-2191 YFTITIDA
+2191 
-2199 ASGTVTFDQLAS
+2199 
-2211 VWHANTANPDDQ
+2211 
-2223 SALQALANSLVV
+2223 
-2235 RATVVDADGDQ
+2235 
-2246 AAYDLDVS
+2246 
-2254 QGVFQVKDDGPSIDG
+2254 
-2269 SKVLSADVLAVDE
+2269 
-2282 TNLGVNATAS
+2282 
-2292 FADNFA
+2292 
-2298 QAIDFGEDGAGSV
+2298 
-2311 SYALVLNGNNVGSGL
+2311 
-2326 YAIDNLDV
+2326 
-2334 STADG
+2334 
-2339 DGIGRGGEIVLN
+2339 
-2351 QNGNVIT
+2351 
-2358 GSLNG
+2358 
-2363 TDYFTITI
+2363 
-2371 DAASGTVTFD
+2371 
-2381 QLASVWHANTA
+2381 
-2392 NPDDQSALQAL
+2392 
-2403 ANSLVV
+2403 
-2409 RATVVDADGDQAAY
+2409 
-2423 DLDVSQGVF
+2423 
-2432 QVKDD
+2432 
-2437 GPSIDGSKVLSAD
+2437 
-2450 VLAVDETNLG
+2450 
-2460 VNATA
+2460 
-2465 SFADN
+2465 
-2470 FAQAIDFGE
+2470 
-2479 DGAGSVSYALVLN
+2479 
-2492 GNNVGSGL
+2492 
-2500 YAIDNLDVST
+2500 
-2510 ADGDGIGRGGE
+2510 
-2521 IVLNQNGNV
+2521 
-2530 ITGSLNGTDYFT
+2530 
-2542 ITIDAASG
+2542 
-2550 TVTFDQLASVWHA
+2550 
-2563 NTANPD
+2563 
-2569 DQSALQALANS
+2569 
-2580 LVVRATVVDADGDQ
+2580 
-2594 AAYDLDVSQGVFQV
+2594 
-2608 KDDGPSIDGSK
+2608 
-2619 VLSADVLAVDE
+2619 
-2630 TNLGVNATASFADN
+2630 
-2644 FAQAIDFGED
+2644 
-2654 GAGSVSYALVLNGN
+2654 
-2668 NVGSGLYAIDNLD
+2668 
-2681 VSTADGDGIG
+2681 
-2691 RGGEIVLNQNGNVI
+2691 
-2705 TGSLNGTDYFTI
+2705 
-2717 TIDAASGAVTFDQ
+2717 ASGAVTFDQ

-5091 SDTNA
+5091 SDNNA